1 MFTKGGEANCGALW
15 PVGMCGI
22 QAGVAAL
29 ILDSDRLDGELT
41 VGHGGT

>member
-1 MFTKGGEANCGALW
+1 MFTIGSEANRGALW
-15 PVGMCGI
+15 PVGMSGV

-41 VGHGGT
+41 VGQGGT